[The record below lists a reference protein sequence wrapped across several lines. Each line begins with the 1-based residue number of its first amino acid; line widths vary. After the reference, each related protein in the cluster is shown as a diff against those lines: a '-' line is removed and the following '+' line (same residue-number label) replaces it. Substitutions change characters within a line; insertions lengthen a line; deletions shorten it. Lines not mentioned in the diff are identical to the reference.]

1 MEHLDDMLGILLSG
15 GCLEIALYYVEHL
28 DDVLG
33 ILLSGGCLEIAL
45 YYVGHL
51 DDMLRILLLVDVLIY
66 RCAMWNI

>member
-33 ILLSGGCLEIAL
+33 ILL
-45 YYVGHL
+45 
-51 DDMLRILLLVDVLIY
+51 LVDVLKY
-66 RCAMWNI
+66 RCTMWNI

>member
-1 MEHLDDMLGILLSG
+1 M
-15 GCLEIALYYVEHL
+15 EHL

-51 DDMLRILLLVDVLIY
+51 DDMLRILLLVDVLI
-66 RCAMWNI
+66 